1 MIGVEQNGS
10 EVPRAFVV
18 VGTKI
23 SEKEIKD
30 FVKSKVASYK
40 QLRGGVVLIDAIP
53 KNPSGKIL
61 RRQLRE
67 LVQVKGKA
75 KL

>member
-1 MIGVEQNGS
+1 MIGVEQEGT

-18 VGTKI
+18 VGKKI
-23 SEKEIKD
+23 SKEEIKS

-40 QLRGGVVLIDAIP
+40 QIRGGVIFVDAIP
-53 KNPSGKIL
+53 KNSSGKIL
-61 RRQLRE
+61 RRELRDAS
-67 LVQVKGKA
+67 KKSTA